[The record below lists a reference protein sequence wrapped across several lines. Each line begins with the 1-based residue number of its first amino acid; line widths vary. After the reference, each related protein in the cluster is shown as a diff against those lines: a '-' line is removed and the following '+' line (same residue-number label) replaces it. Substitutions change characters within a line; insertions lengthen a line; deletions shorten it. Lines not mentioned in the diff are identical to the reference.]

1 MNQKPIVCF
10 GEILWDI
17 LPSGSFPGGAPL
29 NVAYHLRKLGNPVT
43 LITRFGLDEEG
54 KKLVT
59 LIDGYAIGT
68 EHFQVDTEWPTGKV
82 LGTIHE
88 NHEVRYDILRPVAW
102 DFIEWS
108 NELGELAADA
118 PYLVFG
124 SLAAR
129 SAVSRETLYRLLE
142 AAPRRVLDANLRPPH
157 YTRETLEKLFTG
169 LHLLK
174 LNHEELEGITGWF
187 SRYKTDAERVQIL
200 QDRFDIPVIVVTRGA
215 KGALLNMEGTVYE
228 EPGLTVDVMDTVG
241 SGDAFLAGLLTQ
253 LRLGRS
259 PTEALRF
266 ANATGAFVATR
277 KGGCPAYDPEEI
289 SITINR

>member
-1 MNQKPIVCF
+1 MNSKPIVCF

-59 LIDGYAIGT
+59 LIDGYDIGT

-102 DFIEWS
+102 DFIEWN
-108 NELGELAADA
+108 NELGELAASA

-129 SAVSRETLYRLLE
+129 SAVSRETLYRLRE

-157 YTRETLEKLFTG
+157 YTREVLENLLTG

-174 LNHEELEGITGWF
+174 LNHEELELLTGWF

-215 KGALLNMEGTVYE
+215 KGALLNMEGAVYE

-289 SITINR
+289 VSHH

>member
-68 EHFQVDTEWPTGKV
+68 EYFQVDTEWPTGKV
-82 LGTIHE
+82 LGTVHE

-108 NELGELAADA
+108 NELGELAAGA

-157 YTRETLEKLFTG
+157 YTRETLEKLFTR